1 MHSKAVFAAVCVLL
15 SMFVTLA
22 SSTYAP
28 SFVAAQEDDYGA
40 EEPSFSVNGM
50 MRMQGGVFAP
60 LISDKFKPHE
70 QEGRRPGSGTLCDV
84 REGTTNC
91 QPRDHGQ
98 KPGSPSI
105 ARMTLQLEAQW
116 DINEHIGLHA
126 IVRGVRSL
134 ALPADRYARV
144 PQQDLA
150 AWRRQ
155 DYDAMGDHAQQWVLD
170 NYYSELDLR
179 EFYLDLVP
187 NDRVSMRIGRQQ
199 IMWGDVGG
207 YRLLDAVNPE
217 NTLWHFGP
225 LEAVEDVRI
234 PLWMWLTTIDIPE
247 IEHSLE
253 LLWVPMIDRP
263 RDTVTVPG
271 SFGGAWGVP
280 FPNIPTSFFSPNL
293 VFDYPGRKFK
303 DMRAG
308 FRWKGNLGDST
319 NYSLVY
325 LYTHQF
331 SPPIPDYGFYG
342 STPSYPVVPD
352 PLNPMGEVARLDPN
366 MVRNTVDP
374 NITSE
379 IVLRFPRQHIAGFS
393 LEQSVPA
400 LASIF
405 RLEAAVEPNRTFAGR
420 TDRPSGE
427 QTPDGRTKLI
437 FRQREMMAI
446 NYAVVLQRP
455 TMIRFLNP
463 TQNVLLVAQFFHSF
477 VPQQRMDN
485 FEGEKW
491 VQVPG
496 YNAWQLQR
504 HTFRVVAVARTSY
517 LHGLIN
523 VGLTGMYMPN
533 PYAKDSGFYS
543 IDVGFRIGPIYRLN
557 LVVTDFV
564 GKDPYRD
571 IGLYRDRDEIAA
583 NFTVLF

>member
-1 MHSKAVFAAVCVLL
+1 MHRTTVFTVGRLCALI
-15 SMFVTLA
+15 
-22 SSTYAP
+22 ST
-28 SFVAAQEDDYGA
+28 FVAILAFSAASAQAQEDDYGA

-50 MRMQGGVFAP
+50 LRMQAGVFAP
-60 LISDKFKPHE
+60 LLSSKFSPHE
-70 QEGRRPGSGTLCDV
+70 NVGVNNGLPCDV
-84 REGTTNC
+84 REGTLAC
-91 QPRDHGQ
+91 IPQDHGQ
-98 KPGSPSI
+98 KPGTPSI

-116 DINEHIGLHA
+116 DINEHVGLHA

-144 PQQDLA
+144 PQQDLE
-150 AWRRQ
+150 AWRRD
-155 DYDAMGDHAQQWVLD
+155 DYDAMGRHAQQWVLD

-217 NTLWHFGP
+217 NSIWHFGP
-225 LEAVEDVRI
+225 LEAVEDIRI

-263 RDTVTVPG
+263 RDTVTVPA

-280 FPNIPTSFFSPNL
+280 YPDAPTSFFSPNL
-293 VFDYPGRKFK
+293 DFKYPGRRFK

-308 FRWKGNLGDST
+308 LRWKGNLGDST

-331 SPPIPDYGFYG
+331 SPPV
-342 STPSYPVVPD
+342 PSY
-352 PLNPMGEVARLDPN
+352 GYYGTLDTLSLQGGN
-366 MVRNTVDP
+366 IVRGTTVDSEV
-374 NITSE
+374 TRE
-379 IVLRFPRQHIAGFS
+379 IVLDFPRQHIAGFS
-393 LEQSVPA
+393 LEQSIPA
-400 LASIF
+400 LATIL
-405 RLEAAVEPNRTFAGR
+405 RVEAAVEPNRTFAGR
-420 TDRPSGE
+420 TDRPSGTAE
-427 QTPDGRTKLI
+427 DPTKLL
-437 FRQREMMAI
+437 FVRKEMMAI

-455 TMIRFLNP
+455 TMIRWLNP
-463 TQNVLLVAQFFHSF
+463 TQNFLLVAQFFHSVLPTF
-477 VPQQRMDN
+477 DMNSTSVRDQLLTN
-485 FEGEKW
+485 
-491 VQVPG
+491 VPG
-496 YNAWQLQR
+496 YNQWKLQK
-504 HTFRVVAVARTSY
+504 HTYRIVAVARTSY
-517 LHGLIN
+517 MHGLIN

-533 PYAKDSGFYS
+533 PYSKDSGFYS
-543 IDVGFRIGPIYRLN
+543 VDVGFRIGPTYRLN
-557 LVVTDFV
+557 VILTDFV

-571 IGLYRDRDEIAA
+571 LGLFRDRDEVAA